1 MSLFLKKNM
10 KFKKKYL
17 FIFYLSLLLQIP
29 VHAYAGPGAAIGAII
44 VAITVIFAFIA
55 SLIIG
60 IYEMFKKFF
69 LNRTKKKHINKKSD
83 EKLNK
88 R

>member
-1 MSLFLKKNM
+1 MNFLFKKNM
-10 KFKKKYL
+10 EFKKKYL
-17 FIFYLSLLLQIP
+17 FIFYLSLFLQIP

-60 IYEMFKKFF
+60 SYEMFKKLF
-69 LNRTKKKHINKKSD
+69 LKRKNNINKKN
-83 EKLNK
+83 EKNQK
-88 R
+88 

>member
-1 MSLFLKKNM
+1 M

-17 FIFYLSLLLQIP
+17 FIFYLSLFLQIP

-60 IYEMFKKFF
+60 TYEMFKKFF
-69 LNRTKKKHINKKSD
+69 YKRKKKKHINKQND
-83 EKLNK
+83 DNANN

>member
-1 MSLFLKKNM
+1 M

-17 FIFYLSLLLQIP
+17 FIFYLSLLLLIP

-44 VAITVIFAFIA
+44 VAITVLLAFIA

-60 IYEMFKKFF
+60 TYEMFKKLF
-69 LNRTKKKHINKKSD
+69 LKRKKKKHFNKKND
-83 EKLNK
+83 ENLNE

>member
-1 MSLFLKKNM
+1 MYFKNR
-10 KFKKKYL
+10 YL
-17 FIFYLSLLLQIP
+17 LLFYLSLFLQIP

-44 VAITVIFAFIA
+44 VAVTVLFAFIA

-60 IYEMFKKFF
+60 TYDLFKKF
-69 LNRTKKKHINKKSD
+69 LLKRNKKKYTNKQSD
-83 EKLNK
+83 KNQKE

>member
-1 MSLFLKKNM
+1 M

-17 FIFYLSLLLQIP
+17 FIFYLSLFLQIP

-60 IYEMFKKFF
+60 TYEMFKKFF
-69 LNRTKKKHINKKSD
+69 HKRKKKKNINKQNDDNK
-83 EKLNK
+83 NK

>member
-1 MSLFLKKNM
+1 M

-44 VAITVIFAFIA
+44 VAITVIIAFIA

-60 IYEMFKKFF
+60 TYEMFKKLF
-69 LNRTKKKHINKKSD
+69 LKRKKKKHFNKKND
-83 EKLNK
+83 ENLNE